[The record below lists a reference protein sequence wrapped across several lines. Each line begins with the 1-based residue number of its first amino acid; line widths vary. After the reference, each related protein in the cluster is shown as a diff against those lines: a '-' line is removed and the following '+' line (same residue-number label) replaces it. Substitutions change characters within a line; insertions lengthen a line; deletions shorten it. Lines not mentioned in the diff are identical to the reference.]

1 MQLHFFSLLVCIV
14 SLSVNAQRGVRVGYI
29 DMDYILENVAEYN
42 EAKSQLDAKV
52 RKWKTEIDGLNSGI
66 ELLKSALES
75 EKVLLTKELIE
86 EREEDIYFKEKEVS
100 EFQLKR
106 FGPSGDLVIQ
116 KQRLIQPIQDQVF
129 NAVQQIAKNKKYDFI
144 FDKSADV
151 VMLYSADRY
160 DISDLVLRII
170 TRSAK
175 REQLKG
181 KKAKQAFDEE
191 NGGSLDDADKD
202 LQAKKAAARAKLAER
217 ERIIEEKRAE
227 REKLRQQKIKE
238 YEDRRNKL
246 LEARKRKRDS
256 ILAVKK
262 KNSK

>member
-1 MQLHFFSLLVCIV
+1 MRLHFFSLLVLLI
-14 SLSVNAQRGVRVGYI
+14 SFGVNAQRGVRIGYI
-29 DMDYILENVAEYN
+29 DMDYILENIAEYS
-42 EAKSQLDAKV
+42 EAKSQLDSKV
-52 RKWKTEIDGLNSGI
+52 RKWKTEIDALNS
-66 ELLKSALES
+66 EVNLFKNALEN

-100 EFQLKR
+100 DYQQKR
-106 FGPSGDLVIQ
+106 FGPNGDLVKQ

-129 NAVQQIAKNKKYDFI
+129 NSVQEIAKNKKYDFI

-160 DISDLVLRII
+160 DISDLVLRKI

-175 REQLKG
+175 REQIQG
-181 KKAKQAFDEE
+181 KRAKQALEAAE
-191 NGGSLDDADKD
+191 GNSLEVDKE
-202 LQAKKAAARAKLAER
+202 LQARKAEADAKLAER
-217 ERIIEEKRAE
+217 ERLIAEKRAE

-238 YEDRRNKL
+238 YEARRNKL

-256 ILAVKK
+256 ILALKK
-262 KNSK
+262 VSNK